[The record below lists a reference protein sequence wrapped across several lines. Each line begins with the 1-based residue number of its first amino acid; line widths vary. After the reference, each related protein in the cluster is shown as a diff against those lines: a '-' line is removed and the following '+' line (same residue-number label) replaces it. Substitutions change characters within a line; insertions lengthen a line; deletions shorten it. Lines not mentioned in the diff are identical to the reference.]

1 MSSWDFC
8 KAAYQYSELL
18 ARNLAYNSI
27 NFAVVVIKIK
37 PSNLNTLFQRISKAY
52 PMLKF
57 KLKQAGMEDKPENF
71 IKKTFISAFYVTT
84 GLVAF
89 TFLVL
94 MSINFF
100 NGFLFLIVPIIFFI
114 MYNYLVKLPDLK
126 IIRMEKEINKEIV
139 FAGRFIIIELESG
152 VPLYNAMA
160 NASKNF
166 EIVGKYFKEITDKVS
181 LGTSVEDAL
190 DEAAELAPSNDLR
203 KILWQIVNSI
213 RTGSNTAK
221 SLYSVIDQITK
232 NQIIEVNKYGKKL
245 NPLAMFY
252 MMIAV
257 ILPTLG
263 MTMLIILSSFIKFEL
278 SLTILLALAGFLGF
292 LQYMFISL
300 IKFSRPS
307 AEF

>member
-1 MSSWDFC
+1 
-8 KAAYQYSELL
+8 
-18 ARNLAYNSI
+18 
-27 NFAVVVIKIK
+27 
-37 PSNLNTLFQRISKAY
+37 
-52 PMLKF
+52 MLKF
-57 KLKQAGMEDKPENF
+57 KLKQAGMEDRPENF

-100 NGFLFLIVPIIFFI
+100 SGLLFLIIPIIFFI

-139 FAGRFIIIELESG
+139 FAGRFIVIELESG

-166 EIVGKYFKEITDKVS
+166 DVVGKYLKEITDKVS

-190 DEAAELAPSNDLR
+190 DEASELVPSNDLR

-232 NQIIEVNKYGKKL
+232 NQITEVNKYGKKL

-307 AEF
+307 VEF